1 MTQRCIF
8 SFATNVKESMFYKF
22 FNRYSLALLLVWLIG
37 SALHLCADL
46 ADALHN
52 VLLRYRRI
60 LAVKRFQVSEGVGD
74 SESLI
79 F

>member
-1 MTQRCIF
+1 
-8 SFATNVKESMFYKF
+8 MFYKF
-22 FNRYSLALLLVWLIG
+22 FNRYSVALFLAWLIG

-60 LAVKRFQVSEGVGD
+60 LAVERFQVSEGVGD

-79 F
+79 L